1 MKNEQNS
8 TTQEQPTLGQLWDD
22 IKKHRKLY
30 CKVLGITFIAS
41 VIITLSIPNYYKC
54 TVMLAPEMPGGNKGT
69 SGLASLANSFGV
81 NLNSASGA
89 DALMPNLYPD
99 LMNSVAFR
107 ASLFPVKV
115 QQEDGDTA
123 MTYYDYLEN
132 HQRLPWW
139 SAAMKT
145 FGDGISSVISSLFG
159 AEEKTSNRSDKVNP
173 FRLTKEETAIVG
185 AMKEKVVC
193 DVDKKTFVIT
203 IDVTDQDPLIAA
215 TMADSVQT
223 RLQDFITDY
232 RTRKARIDMDYT
244 QKLYAEAKQ
253 KYENARKKHAAYAD
267 ANQRAFLQ
275 RVRSEQSELQT
286 ELQIAQTAYTQLSAR
301 LQMAEAKVQEET
313 PAFTTLQPATVP
325 VRKAGPKRSVICL
338 ALLILAFIVTT
349 LFVWNKESHLKPLLS
364 PSESTPDFDELSF
377 EDLAFLLTRAR
388 SSKSG
393 ENQQK
398 SDDQL

>member
-8 TTQEQPTLGQLWDD
+8 TTQEKPTLGQLWQD

-30 CKVLGITFIAS
+30 YKVLGITFIISA
-41 VIITLSIPNYYKC
+41 IIMLSIPNYYKC
-54 TVMLAPEMPGGNKGT
+54 TVMLAPEIPGGNKGT

-145 FGDGISSVISSLFG
+145 FGDGISSVVSSLFG
-159 AEEKTSNRSDKVNP
+159 QEKETSVKVNP
-173 FRLTKEETAIVG
+173 FRLTKDQMAIVEK
-185 AMKEKVVC
+185 MEKKVVC
-193 DVDKKTFVIT
+193 DVDNKTFVIT

-215 TMADSVQT
+215 TLADSVQV

-232 RTRKARIDMDYT
+232 RTRKARVDLAYN
-244 QKLYAEAKQ
+244 QKLYKEAQ
-253 KYENARKKHAAYAD
+253 ERYEKARIKSATYSD
-267 ANQRAFLQ
+267 ANRHAIFAQKQ
-275 RVRSEQSELQT
+275 SEQTKLENEMQLQYRAYS
-286 ELQIAQTAYTQLSAR
+286 QVAAQ
-301 LQMAEAKVQEET
+301 LQMAEAKVQEDT

-325 VRKAGPKRSVICL
+325 VKKSGPKRSVICL

-377 EDLAFLLTRAR
+377 EDIAFLLTRAR